1 MRRASLCGRDWSR
14 RTQPPALGRPQQIRR
29 RRAEPFSSLLA
40 PGAPGCSNGKGR
52 CAPGDLSKDSGRPE
66 SLLRSPGAQRP
77 FPFEQP
83 GAPGARREEKGSAL
97 LRRIC
102 WGLPNAGGCVRRDQS
117 LPQRDALLKARRH
130 RSSHLPHPCFR
141 PSLGQGHRGSK
152 EAQRSYLE
160 AGDEL
165 PRLWTIRLN
174 RGHSKAVSG
183 NCFLLDKGPQT
194 WDFIL
199 TSPSASLP

>member
-1 MRRASLCGRDWSR
+1 MGGPFSGLGSQEGRLWILLRAARCDGGGSCSLG
-14 RTQPPALGRPQQIRR
+14 ALGAGRLRWAPRILAQIPGST
-29 RRAEPFSSLLA
+29 APFS
-40 PGAPGCSNGKGR
+40 
-52 CAPGDLSKDSGRPE
+52 
-66 SLLRSPGAQRP
+66 
-77 FPFEQP
+77 FEQP

-102 WGLPNAGGCVRRDQS
+102 WGLPNAGGCVSRDQF
-117 LPQRDALLKARRH
+117 LPQRDALLKVRRD

-141 PSLGQGHRGSK
+141 PSLEQGHRGSK
-152 EAQRSYLE
+152 EAQRTYLE

-194 WDFIL
+194 WVFIL